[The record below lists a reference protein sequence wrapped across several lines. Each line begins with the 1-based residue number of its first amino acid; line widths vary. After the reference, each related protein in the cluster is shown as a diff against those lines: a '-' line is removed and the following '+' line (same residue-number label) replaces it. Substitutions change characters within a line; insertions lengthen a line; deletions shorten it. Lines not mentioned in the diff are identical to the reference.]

1 MTHKIVAFIPS
12 DKTELQSY
20 LTSQLSMLANNIL
33 NLETELADENNK
45 QHNHAVSADIFS
57 DARHKRHSRTPDR
70 FPCLMLFKDGV
81 YKNHINS
88 KMTDEYALQWSIG
101 AIVIG

>member
-1 MTHKIVAFIPS
+1 MTHKIVAFVPS

-33 NLETELADENNK
+33 NLETELADEN
-45 QHNHAVSADIFS
+45 

-101 AIVIG
+101 AIG